1 MTSKSGGTIMPNVNQ
16 DSLKR
21 MNVIMPIDFIINK
34 FNDIINPIFKQIN
47 NIINENQQL
56 SELRDWLLPMLMNG
70 QVTVKEA
77 EERLSMAAEPNVEY
91 KKG

>member
-1 MTSKSGGTIMPNVNQ
+1 MIQTK
-16 DSLKR
+16 
-21 MNVIMPIDFIINK
+21 
-34 FNDIINPIFKQIN
+34 
-47 NIINENQQL
+47 NENQHL